1 MTDKPRFQP
10 VMYAQN
16 LVYRAIIGV
25 LLVLPYETRLRFGG
39 WVISRLVA
47 PLAGYGRRVRENLA
61 LVWPEL
67 PADRVEELVR
77 MVPANAGRTLIEQ
90 FSPAEFK
97 AMVADTPVT
106 GPGLAS
112 LHAAREA
119 GKGVVLVSGHFG
131 NYDVVR
137 AVLAAQGHAVGGLFK
152 PLSNR
157 YFDPYYRDTIDRI
170 STPAFAKGRR
180 GLAGMVQHLRAG
192 GLIGMLIDQHQRRA
206 PVLTFF
212 GHPARTA
219 LSAAELAL
227 KYDTLLVPCYAI
239 RQPDGMHFEL
249 VIEDP
254 VPLGTAEA
262 MTQALNDSLEARVRR
277 HPEQYFWIH
286 RRWK

>member
-1 MTDKPRFQP
+1 MSDRTRFQP

-16 LVYRAIIGV
+16 LLYRAIIAA
-25 LLVLPYETRLRFGG
+25 LLLLPYAMRLRLGG
-39 WVISRLVA
+39 WVISRLEA
-47 PLAGYGRRVRENLA
+47 PLAGYRNRVRKNLA
-61 LVWPEL
+61 LVWPEM
-67 PADRVEELVR
+67 PAARVEALVR
-77 MVPANAGRTLIEQ
+77 QVPANAGRTLIEQ
-90 FSPAEFK
+90 FSPAAFK
-97 AMVADTPVT
+97 AMVAETPIS
-106 GPGLAS
+106 GPGLAA
-112 LHAAREA
+112 LHAARA
-119 GKGVVLVSGHFG
+119 MGRGVVLVSGHFG
-131 NYDVVR
+131 NHHVVR
-137 AVLAAQGHAVGGLFK
+137 AVLAAQGHAVGALFK

-157 YFDPYYRDTIDRI
+157 YFDPYYRETIAAI

-192 GLIGMLIDQHQRRA
+192 GLIGMLIDQHQNRA
-206 PVLTFF
+206 PVLRFF

-239 RQPDGMHFEL
+239 RRPDGLHFDM

-254 VPLGTAEA
+254 IPPGPPEV
-262 MTQALNDSLEARVRR
+262 MTQALNDSLEAQVRR

>member
-1 MTDKPRFQP
+1 MTEKPRFQP

-16 LVYRAIIGV
+16 LVYRAIIAT
-25 LLVLPYETRLRFGG
+25 LLLLPYETRLRFGG
-39 WVISRLVA
+39 WVVSRLVA

-61 LVWPEL
+61 LVWPEM
-67 PADRVEELVR
+67 PAVQVEELVR
-77 MVPANAGRTLIEQ
+77 KVPANAGRTLIEQ

-97 AMVADTPVT
+97 AVVADTPVT
-106 GPGLAS
+106 GPGLAA
-112 LHAAREA
+112 LYAAREA

-137 AVLAAQGHAVGGLFK
+137 AVLAARGHKVGGLYK

-157 YFDPYYRDTIDRI
+157 YFNPYYRDTIDAI
-170 STPAFAKGRR
+170 STPAFPKGRR
-180 GLAGMVQHLRAG
+180 GLAGMVQFLRDG

-212 GHPARTA
+212 GHPAHTA

-239 RQPDGMHFEL
+239 RQPDGVHFEL
-249 VIEDP
+249 AIEAP
-254 VPLGTAEA
+254 VPVGTPEA
-262 MTQALNDSLEARVRR
+262 MTQALNDSLEARVRQ

>member
-1 MTDKPRFQP
+1 MTEDPRFQP
-10 VMYAQN
+10 VMFVQN
-16 LVYRAIIGV
+16 LMYRALIGV

-39 WVISRLVA
+39 WVFSRLVA
-47 PLAGYGRRVRENLA
+47 PLAGYGTRVRENLA

-67 PADRVEELVR
+67 PQDRVEQLVR
-77 MVPANAGRTLIEQ
+77 QVPANAGRTLIEQ
-90 FSPAEFK
+90 FSPTAFK
-97 AMVADTPVT
+97 ATVAGTPIT
-106 GPGLAS
+106 GPGLAA
-112 LHAAREA
+112 LFEARAA

-137 AVLAAQGHAVGGLFK
+137 AVLAAQGHKVGGLFK

-157 YFDPYYRDTIDRI
+157 YFDPYYRATIDAI

-180 GLAGMVQHLRAG
+180 GLAGMVQFLRAG
-192 GLIGMLIDQHQRRA
+192 GLIGMLIDQHQIRA
-206 PVLTFF
+206 PQLRFF

-219 LSAAELAL
+219 LSAADLAL

-239 RQPDGMHFEL
+239 RQPDGVHFEL

-254 VPLGTAEA
+254 IPPGTPEA
-262 MTQALNDSLEARVRR
+262 MTQALNDSLEARVRQ

>member
-1 MTDKPRFQP
+1 MTDAPRFQP
-10 VMYAQN
+10 LMYAQN
-16 LVYRAIIGV
+16 LAYRAIIGA

-39 WVISRLVA
+39 WLISRLVA
-47 PLAGYGRRVRENLA
+47 PLAGYGSRVRKNLA
-61 LVWPEL
+61 LVWPDL
-67 PADRVEELVR
+67 PQDRVEALVR
-77 MVPANAGRTLIEQ
+77 AVPANAGRTLIEQ

-97 AMVADTPVT
+97 AVVADTPVS
-106 GPGLAS
+106 GPGLAA
-112 LHAAREA
+112 LFAARAA
-119 GKGVVLVSGHFG
+119 GKGVVLVSGHIG

-157 YFDPYYRDTIDRI
+157 YFDPYYRDTIDKI

-192 GLIGMLIDQHQRRA
+192 GLIGMLIDQHQIRA
-206 PVLTFF
+206 PQLRFF

-249 VIEDP
+249 VVEDP
-254 VPLGTAEA
+254 VAPGTPEA
-262 MTQALNDSLEARVRR
+262 MTQALNDSLEARVRQ

>member
-1 MTDKPRFQP
+1 MTEQPRFQP

-16 LVYRAIIGV
+16 LMYRAIIGA
-25 LLVLPYETRLRFGG
+25 LLVLPYQTRLRFGG
-39 WVISRLVA
+39 WVISRLLA
-47 PLAGYGRRVRENLA
+47 PLAGYGKRVRENLA
-61 LVWPEL
+61 LVWPDM
-67 PADRVEELVR
+67 PAERVEELVR
-77 MVPANAGRTLIEQ
+77 KVPANAGRTLIEQ

-97 AMVADTPVT
+97 AHIRDTPVT
-106 GPGLAS
+106 GPGLPA
-112 LHAAREA
+112 LFAARKA

-131 NYDVVR
+131 NYDVLR
-137 AVLAAQGHAVGGLFK
+137 AVLAARGHAVGGLFK

-192 GLIGMLIDQHQRRA
+192 GLIGMLIDQHQHRA

-227 KYDTLLVPCYAI
+227 KYNTLLVPCYAI
-239 RQPDGMHFEL
+239 RQPDGVHFEL

-254 VPLGTAEA
+254 VPHGTPAA
-262 MTQALNDSLEARVRR
+262 MTQALNDSLEARVRQ

>member
-1 MTDKPRFQP
+1 MTEKPRFQP
-10 VMYAQN
+10 VIYAQN
-16 LVYRAIIGV
+16 LAYRAIIGV
-25 LLVLPYETRLRFGG
+25 LLLLPYQTRLRFGG

-47 PLAGYGRRVRENLA
+47 PLAGYGERVRKNLA

-67 PADRVEELVR
+67 PPDRVEALVR
-77 MVPANAGRTLIEQ
+77 QVPANAGRTLIEQ

-97 AMVADTPVT
+97 QHIRDTPVI
-106 GPGLAS
+106 GPGLAA
-112 LHAAREA
+112 LFAAREA

-137 AVLAAQGHAVGGLFK
+137 AVLAAQGHPVGGLFK

-157 YFDPYYRDTIDRI
+157 YFDPYYRDTINKI

-192 GLIGMLIDQHQRRA
+192 GLIGMLIDQHQPQA
-206 PVLTFF
+206 PKLRFF

-239 RQPDGMHFEL
+239 RQPDGVHFEL
-249 VIEDP
+249 VVENP
-254 VPLGTAEA
+254 VPTGTPQA
-262 MTQALNDSLEARVRR
+262 MTQALNDSLEARVRQ

>member
-1 MTDKPRFQP
+1 MTDAPRFQP
-10 VMYAQN
+10 LMYAQN
-16 LVYRAIIGV
+16 LAYRAIIGA

-39 WVISRLVA
+39 WLISRLVA
-47 PLAGYGRRVRENLA
+47 PLAGYGSRVRKNLA
-61 LVWPEL
+61 LVWPDL
-67 PADRVEELVR
+67 PQDRVEALVR
-77 MVPANAGRTLIEQ
+77 AVPANAGRTLIEQ

-97 AMVADTPVT
+97 AVVADTPVS
-106 GPGLAS
+106 GPGLAA
-112 LHAAREA
+112 LFAARA
-119 GKGVVLVSGHFG
+119 SGKGVVLVSGHIG

-192 GLIGMLIDQHQRRA
+192 GLIGMLIDQHQIRA
-206 PVLTFF
+206 PQLRFF

-249 VIEDP
+249 VVEDP
-254 VPLGTAEA
+254 VAPGTPEA
-262 MTQALNDSLEARVRR
+262 MTQALNDSLEARVRQ